1 MAQSSNRRYGKKQ
14 RVKENMEKAIPYYG
28 DLHLDAAT
36 KKLILN
42 LLKSIRSVVPVIDAS
57 ESTAPDGDQDLKSRD
72 YIRNV
77 ALRSRQHSD
86 MLEGIFNPGEL
97 LRYSGYIKD
106 YQDLITQVEQ
116 VLKELTSCRDSAWK
130 FASRLAEMTEEH
142 IQMFGEAPPE
152 VSVDQDEFKLKVV

>member
-1 MAQSSNRRYGKKQ
+1 M
-14 RVKENMEKAIPYYG
+14 ENTLPYYG

-42 LLKSIRSVVPVIDAS
+42 LLKSIRSVVPMNAPS
-57 ESTAPDGDQDLKSRD
+57 ESTATDGKQDIKSKD

-77 ALRSRQHSD
+77 MVMSRQHSD

-97 LRYSGYIKD
+97 LRYSRYIND
-106 YQDLITQVEQ
+106 YQDLIDQLEK
-116 VLKELTSCRDSAWK
+116 VLTDLTICRDSAWK

-142 IQMFGEAPPE
+142 IQMFGEIPQEA
-152 VSVDQDEFKLKVV
+152 SLNQDEFKLKVV

>member
-1 MAQSSNRRYGKKQ
+1 
-14 RVKENMEKAIPYYG
+14 MEDAIPYYG

-57 ESTAPDGDQDLKSRD
+57 DPTVPDGDQDFKSKE

-77 ALRSRQHSD
+77 ALRSRQHSE

-97 LRYSGYIKD
+97 RRYSGYIKD
-106 YQDLITQVEQ
+106 YQDLIDQMEQ
-116 VLKELTSCRDSAWK
+116 VLVELISCRDSAWK
-130 FASRLAEMTEEH
+130 FVSRLAEMAEEH
-142 IQMFGEAPPE
+142 MQMIGESNQE
-152 VSVDQDEFKLKVV
+152 ISIDQDEFKLKVV

>member
-1 MAQSSNRRYGKKQ
+1 
-14 RVKENMEKAIPYYG
+14 MEEAIPYFG

-57 ESTAPDGDQDLKSRD
+57 ESTEPDVDQDFKSKE

-77 ALRSRQHSD
+77 ALRSRQHAD

-106 YQDLITQVEQ
+106 YQDIIDQTETALAE
-116 VLKELTSCRDSAWK
+116 LKKCRDSAWK
-130 FASRLAEMTEEH
+130 FASRMAELTEEH
-142 IQMFGEAPPE
+142 IQMFSDTPE
-152 VSVDQDEFKLKVV
+152 DVSMDQDNYKLKIV

>member
-1 MAQSSNRRYGKKQ
+1 M
-14 RVKENMEKAIPYYG
+14 ENAIPYYG

-57 ESTAPDGDQDLKSRD
+57 ESTTPDGDQDFKSKE

-86 MLEGIFNPGEL
+86 MLEGIFNPDEL
-97 LRYSGYIKD
+97 LRYSVYIKD
-106 YQDLITQVEQ
+106 YQDLIDQMEQ
-116 VLKELTSCRDSAWK
+116 VLAELTSCRDSARK
-130 FASRLAEMTEEH
+130 FAGRLAEMTEEH
-142 IQMFGEAPPE
+142 IQMFGGETPQE
-152 VSVDQDEFKLKVV
+152 ISVDQDEFKLKVV

>member
-1 MAQSSNRRYGKKQ
+1 M
-14 RVKENMEKAIPYYG
+14 ENAIPYYG

-57 ESTAPDGDQDLKSRD
+57 ESTEPDGDQDFKSKE

-86 MLEGIFNPGEL
+86 MLEGIFDPGEL
-97 LRYSGYIKD
+97 LRYSGYVKD
-106 YQDLITQVEQ
+106 YQDLIDQMEQ
-116 VLKELTSCRDSAWK
+116 VLAELTSCRDSAWR
-130 FASRLAEMTEEH
+130 FASRLAELTEEH
-142 IQMFGEAPPE
+142 IQMFGDAPQE
-152 VSVDQDEFKLKVV
+152 VSIDQDEFKLKVV

>member
-1 MAQSSNRRYGKKQ
+1 
-14 RVKENMEKAIPYYG
+14 MEEAIPYYG

-57 ESTAPDGDQDLKSRD
+57 ESTGPDDDQDFRSNE

-86 MLEGIFNPGEL
+86 MLEGIFNPDEL
-97 LRYSGYIKD
+97 LKYSAYVKD
-106 YQDLITQVEQ
+106 YQDLI
-116 VLKELTSCRDSAWK
+116 D
-130 FASRLAEMTEEH
+130 
-142 IQMFGEAPPE
+142 QMEK
-152 VSVDQDEFKLKVV
+152 SLQN

>member
-1 MAQSSNRRYGKKQ
+1 
-14 RVKENMEKAIPYYG
+14 MEEAIPYYG
-28 DLHLDAAT
+28 DLHIDAAT

-57 ESTAPDGDQDLKSRD
+57 ESTGPDGDQDFKSNE

-86 MLEGIFNPGEL
+86 MLEGIFNPDEL
-97 LRYSGYIKD
+97 LKYSAYVKD
-106 YQDLITQVEQ
+106 YQDLIDQMEK
-116 VLKELTSCRDSAWK
+116 VLTELTSCRDSALR

-142 IQMFGEAPPE
+142 IQMFGDVHQE
-152 VSVDQDEFKLKVV
+152 VPIDQDEFKLKVV

>member
-1 MAQSSNRRYGKKQ
+1 
-14 RVKENMEKAIPYYG
+14 MEDAIPYYG

-57 ESTAPDGDQDLKSRD
+57 DPTVPDGDQDFKSKE

-86 MLEGIFNPGEL
+86 MLEGIFDPGEL
-97 LRYSGYIKD
+97 LRYSGYVKD
-106 YQDLITQVEQ
+106 YQDLIDQMEQ
-116 VLKELTSCRDSAWK
+116 VLAELTSCRDSAWR
-130 FASRLAEMTEEH
+130 FASRLAELTEEH
-142 IQMFGEAPPE
+142 IQMFGDAPQE
-152 VSVDQDEFKLKVV
+152 VSIDQDEFKLKVV

>member
-1 MAQSSNRRYGKKQ
+1 M
-14 RVKENMEKAIPYYG
+14 ENAIPYYG
-28 DLHLDAAT
+28 DLHMDAAT

-57 ESTAPDGDQDLKSRD
+57 ESTTPDGDQDFKSKE

-86 MLEGIFNPGEL
+86 MLEGIFNPDEL

-106 YQDLITQVEQ
+106 YQDLIDQMEQ
-116 VLKELTSCRDSAWK
+116 VLAELTSCRDSARK
-130 FASRLAEMTEEH
+130 FAGRLAEMTEEH
-142 IQMFGEAPPE
+142 IQMFGGETPRE